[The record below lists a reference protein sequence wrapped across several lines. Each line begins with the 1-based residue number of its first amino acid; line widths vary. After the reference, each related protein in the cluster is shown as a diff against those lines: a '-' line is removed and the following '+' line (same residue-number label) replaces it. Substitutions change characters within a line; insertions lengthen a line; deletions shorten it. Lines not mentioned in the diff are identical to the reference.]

1 MLETTNVVYL
11 LKTANVVY
19 FGVNR
24 KFSHALLVV
33 NDIKR
38 FIFMSSVEKKVFPIA
53 LVVFEIHSR
62 TVILRSDSESSEEQ
76 SMGTNGHVLDPP

>member
-11 LKTANVVY
+11 LKTATVVY

-38 FIFMSSVEKKVFPIA
+38 FIFMSSVEKKKVFPIA
-53 LVVFEIHSR
+53 LVVFEI
-62 TVILRSDSESSEEQ
+62 SS
-76 SMGTNGHVLDPP
+76 